1 MTNQK
6 YIEEIIKVA
15 VQGDYCEKDFSES
28 PIEIDIQQSNKHEYH
43 VALKFKDNI
52 TDGIYY
58 DLRGLL
64 LDPNFFRAIGKV
76 KGWEECC
83 GNCGGYL
90 IKDGR
95 CGESSDCWNNSFV
108 VKKWQHQMHT
118 FLDKIIEKDLDH
130 AIEWLYNLIKE

>member
-76 KGWEECC
+76 KRNKLSGWEAVD
-83 GNCGGYL
+83 NDTM
-90 IKDGR
+90 IKHALHFY
-95 CGESSDCWNNSFV
+95 EINL
-108 VKKWQHQMHT
+108 T
-118 FLDKIIEKDLDH
+118 EDLDH

>member
-76 KGWEECC
+76 KWDDK
-83 GNCGGYL
+83 NKWRMIGG
-90 IKDGR
+90 
-95 CGESSDCWNNSFV
+95 V
-108 VKKWQHQMHT
+108 AH
-118 FLDKIIEKDLDH
+118 KIDMETGKYIPVWIYYALFFHEIILTKDLDH